1 MKALHLAMNGPLLV
15 KKALYTAAS
24 ARLASYLLLN
34 ETGTSN
40 VFGTNVPASV
50 TVAMYAAIGSAAG
63 NLLTDYVIKSM
74 GQDKAIKNLESV
86 AIKLGLAGAS
96 TVGSLKLVSG
106 IDPSLVGFATGS
118 LGKFVGDG
126 INNQADNFLLGLLF

>member
-1 MKALHLAMNGPLLV
+1 M
-15 KKALYTAAS
+15 
-24 ARLASYLLLN
+24 
-34 ETGTSN
+34 
-40 VFGTNVPASV
+40 NVPASV
-50 TVAMYAAIGSAAG
+50 TVATSAAIGSAAG
-63 NLLTDYVIKSM
+63 DILTDYVIKSM

-126 INNQADNFLLGLLF
+126 IYNQADNFYLDCYFKMIIKTLKRIMRKQQRNVRHKAKTI